1 MWCMLCDAENI
12 TPQIQVE
19 VVKWYVMKIISQLKS
34 SSLDETVCN

>member
-1 MWCMLCDAENI
+1 MSYNAENI

-19 VVKWYVMKIISQLKS
+19 VVKWDVMKIISQLKS